1 MSGRNAYPHK
11 VGSSGFDVEVQEI
24 ENDPI
29 REIAEAAV
37 VHDKPLAG
45 IDHLLV
51 GQYFD
56 IVGQPLV
63 TNFDVVQVLF
73 FHGLELRNARRDAG
87 QIMLDCILRAPSDVL
102 STE

>member
-1 MSGRNAYPHK
+1 M
-11 VGSSGFDVEVQEI
+11 EVQEI

-29 REIAEAAV
+29 REIAEATV

-51 GQYFD
+51 GYYLISF
-56 IVGQPLV
+56 GQPLA
-63 TNFDVVQVLF
+63 TNLDVVQVLL
-73 FHGLELRNARRDAG
+73 FHGLELGNARRDAG

>member
-1 MSGRNAYPHK
+1 MSGRNVYPHK

-51 GQYFD
+51 G
-56 IVGQPLV
+56 
-63 TNFDVVQVLF
+63 
-73 FHGLELRNARRDAG
+73 
-87 QIMLDCILRAPSDVL
+87 
-102 STE
+102 